1 MGYSLDDLADG
12 LIIVC
17 HVGLGG
23 WDTDLGGRGDDA
35 AGVGKLVC
43 HDEAFAVLRGG
54 EPSR

>member
-1 MGYSLDDLADG
+1 MGYIDDLADG

-23 WDTDLGGRGDDA
+23 WDTDLGGRGDDP